1 MSKFTFEVTVDDNAS
16 NPRHPFKT
24 FTTLV
29 FRPAARKANPSLR
42 GDCWASDDELAE
54 LMNDEDI
61 FIVPVH
67 TVYDGDRV
75 ILSCEEGGVDGV
87 IYAEKSKIK
96 AQLGDLSAET
106 YREVWRQFLAELHEF
121 QAYVNDE
128 VYAYVV
134 RDSHDLPVASAGG
147 YCSRE
152 LAIQGAKDKILEM
165 QSKAA

>member
-1 MSKFTFEVTVDDNAS
+1 MSQFTFEIAVDDNAS

-29 FRPAARKANPSLR
+29 FSPAARKANPSLR

-96 AQLGDLSAET
+96 AHFGDLTAET
-106 YREVWRQFLAELHEF
+106 YRKVWCQFLAELHEF
-121 QAYVNDE
+121 QAYANDE

-165 QSKAA
+165 RPRAA